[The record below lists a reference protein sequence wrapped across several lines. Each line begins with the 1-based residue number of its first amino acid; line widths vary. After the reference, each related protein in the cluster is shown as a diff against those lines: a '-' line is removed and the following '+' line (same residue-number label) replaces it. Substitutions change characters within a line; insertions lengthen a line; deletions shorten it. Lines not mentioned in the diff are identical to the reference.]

1 LLAKNQREITGKKT
15 NGPTGA
21 SPSIQRKNGEEEKV
35 TKKMYK
41 KDGRVCIINSP
52 KKATENMAEKP
63 KNRREDKMVFLSTPF
78 LAASFHSFQGI
89 VEVRQVSSSFY
100 QAFHLDDRSSLN
112 NGFWALFSSE
122 EKARFTS
129 ALAFATL
136 YADEGESANC
146 LVHLADKEAIV
157 QPYQTMAKAK
167 KKEDG
172 SYRVEVIFNPQPLE
186 KKPSVP
192 LALGEKCLSGV
203 LLGEINGDL
212 SAGTIAAS
220 NVKEMAFLPD
230 VPEGTSYEDFVKIL
244 IAVGLADSEK
254 EAEFRAF
261 FDPKALEKA
270 YQEGTRECH
279 YRLRLALTV
288 DTPLWLDYAFLL
300 KEDEQHHLLF
310 SLSILD
316 ISEPMLEKEM
326 MTRLPLFGIDVLG
339 LVYLPNEKCRYYRIE
354 KMGLGMANAATRD
367 YQEAILD
374 DIDVLVAKD
383 DVDEVKE
390 ALSLVHIKEELKTR
404 PSYTTAYTLLRRD
417 GTKRR
422 KRFQFTYL
430 DEKKQ
435 TLFFVRSDLT
445 ANYLKEQ
452 EQIAKLEAAKQKI
465 EEAYDSKSIFLSS
478 MSHDI
483 RSPLNGILSFTEL
496 ALQEK
501 DPVKKDKDIELTR
514 SSGDFL
520 LGLVNDTLDLSRYE
534 SGKAEMNLASLSL
547 RDAFETVLTALRG
560 AAQIKTITI
569 VVDGEVPDVYVET
582 DGLKFEKVFL
592 NLLSNAIKYTP
603 SGGEIHVSLRAHE
616 KDQHGCNYTLSVRDN
631 GIGIEPKFMPH
642 IFEAFSQENR
652 QESKNILGTG
662 LGLAIVKRIVTMM
675 AGTIEVESQVHKGTT
690 FRVSFPFAPAEK
702 VQKEVKENI
711 DDVSFTGLHV
721 LVAEDNAVNL
731 QIETILLESKGLI
744 VTGVVNGE
752 LALQEF
758 KKSKPGFYRAIF
770 LDNQM
775 PVMGGIETA
784 KRIRALKRNEAK
796 SIPLIALT
804 GDAFQEDIAAF
815 YAAGMDGVIV
825 KPVDSYRLF
834 SLLKKLLNKEK
845 K

>member
-1 LLAKNQREITGKKT
+1 
-15 NGPTGA
+15 
-21 SPSIQRKNGEEEKV
+21 
-35 TKKMYK
+35 
-41 KDGRVCIINSP
+41 
-52 KKATENMAEKP
+52 MAEKP
-63 KNRREDKMVFLSTPF
+63 QHKREDTMVFLSTPF
-78 LAASFHSFQGI
+78 LMVSFHSFQGA
-89 VEVRQVSSSFY
+89 VEVSQISSSFD
-100 QAFHLDDRSSLN
+100 QTFRLDNSLSLN
-112 NGFWALFSSE
+112 EGFWALFSSE

-136 YADEGESANC
+136 YVNEGESANC
-146 LVHLADKEAIV
+146 LVHLADREEIV
-157 QPYQTMAKAK
+157 HPYQTIAKAE

-172 SYRVEVIFNPQPLE
+172 SYRIEVLFNPQPLE
-186 KKPSVP
+186 KKSSVP

-203 LLGEINGDL
+203 LLGEIEGDL
-212 SAGTIAAS
+212 SAGTVTKQNLTEADFI
-220 NVKEMAFLPD
+220 PG
-230 VPEGTSYEDFVKIL
+230 VPEGKSYEDLVKAL
-244 IAVGLADSEK
+244 TAVALADSEK
-254 EAEFRAF
+254 EGEFRAF
-261 FDPKALEKA
+261 FEPKTLEKA

-279 YRLRLALTV
+279 YRLRLAPTI

-300 KEDEQHHLLF
+300 KEDEQRHLLF

-316 ISEPMLEKEM
+316 ISESMLEKEM

-354 KMGLGMANAATRD
+354 KMGLGMANAATWD

-374 DIDVLVAKD
+374 DIDVLVAKE

-390 ALSLVHIKEELKTR
+390 ALSLAHIIEALKTW

-417 GTKRR
+417 GTKKR

-430 DEKKQ
+430 DDKKQ

-452 EQIAKLEAAKQKI
+452 EQIAKLEAAKQKA
-465 EEAYDSKSIFLSS
+465 EEAYESKSIFLSS

-483 RSPLNGILSFTEL
+483 RSLLNGILGFTEL

-501 DPVKKDKDIELTR
+501 DPVKKDEDIELIR
-514 SSGDFL
+514 SSGNFL
-520 LGLVNDTLDLSRYE
+520 LSLVNDTLDLSRYE
-534 SGKAEMNLASLSL
+534 SGKTEMELSSVSL

-560 AAQIKTITI
+560 AAQVKTLRII
-569 VVDGEVPDVYVET
+569 VDDEVPDVYVET
-582 DGLKFEKVFL
+582 DGLKFQKVFL

-616 KDQHGCNYTLSVRDN
+616 KDQNGCNYTLSVRDN
-631 GIGIEPKFMPH
+631 GIGIEPAFMPH
-642 IFEAFSQENR
+642 IFEAFSQEKR

-675 AGTIEVESQVHKGTT
+675 AGTIEVESQVNQGTT

-702 VQKEVKENI
+702 VQKEVKETF
-711 DDVSFTGLHV
+711 DDVSFAGLHV
-721 LVAEDNAVNL
+721 LVAEDNAINL
-731 QIETILLESKGLI
+731 QIETILLEGKGLI

-752 LALQEF
+752 LAFQEF
-758 KKSKPGFYRAIF
+758 KNSKPGFYSAIF

-775 PVMGGIETA
+775 PILNGVEAA

-815 YAAGMDGVIV
+815 HEAGMDGVIV

-834 SLLKKLLNKEK
+834 SLLKKLLK